1 MAHLTFTQ
9 APRVQ
14 DGLHRGRRRP
24 RRRARQRRD
33 LPRPAVLE
41 VRPGRQQQLQGW
53 SNGKNGG
60 FLGWK
65 TTKNLDF
72 KDLYKI

>member
-41 VRPGRQQQLQGW
+41 VRPGRQQQLQG
-53 SNGKNGG
+53 
-60 FLGWK
+60 
-65 TTKNLDF
+65 
-72 KDLYKI
+72 

>member
-1 MAHLTFTQ
+1 MAHLTFTVA

-41 VRPGRQQQLQGW
+41 VRPGRQQQLKKGAEAT
-53 SNGKNGG
+53 GKMAG
-60 FLGWK
+60 FLENYQK
-65 TTKNLDF
+65 P
-72 KDLYKI
+72 